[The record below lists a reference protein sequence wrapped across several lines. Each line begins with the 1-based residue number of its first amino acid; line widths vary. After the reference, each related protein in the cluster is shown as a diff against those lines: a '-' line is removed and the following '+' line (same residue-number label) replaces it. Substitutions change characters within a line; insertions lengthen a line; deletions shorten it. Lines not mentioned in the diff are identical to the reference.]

1 MEVIIFLCI
10 FVEYLN
16 IMGIVVKDL
25 GKKWEQIY
33 DDVDETIIWRYDTSK
48 STFGPYEVEIKYKR
62 PVVKTK
68 KVTRKVTL
76 NK

>member
-1 MEVIIFLCI
+1 MI
-10 FVEYLN
+10 N
-16 IMGIVVKDL
+16 
-25 GKKWEQIY
+25 
-33 DDVDETIIWRYDTSK
+33 
-48 STFGPYEVEIKYKR
+48 PYEVEIKYKR

>member
-1 MEVIIFLCI
+1 MSL
-10 FVEYLN
+10 
-16 IMGIVVKDL
+16 VVKEL
-25 GKKWEQIY
+25 GKKWEQVY
-33 DDVDETIIWRYDTSK
+33 DDPDETIIWRYDTSK
-48 STFGPYEVEIKYKR
+48 YNNGPYEVEIKYKR

>member
-25 GKKWEQIY
+25 GKKWEQIF
-33 DDVDETIIWRYDTSK
+33 DDPDETIIWRYDTSK
-48 STFGPYEVEIKYKR
+48 NKFGPYEVEIKYKR
-62 PVVKTK
+62 PVVRTK
-68 KVTRKVTL
+68 KVIKKVTL
-76 NK
+76 K